1 MGVLHLKKCLLVRRA
16 HSYIALKV
24 LLCIS
29 PWSGWSRSP
38 SLFLAGF
45 SPFILAHVIWKKNFI
60 TRSTKEEG
68 PGGVKQEAA
77 VKRGRSFMF
86 SIRDFAMA
94 VSYAASEVSDV
105 RRWIVSKISRPPPRR
120 WLSVKQRA
128 MQILF
133 HFILSAATVRCGAS
147 PRSSALLLHRVTSA
161 HSSSAPELPSPELCL
176 QRGPRLGVWGL
187 QLLPVKVW
195 RCRVTFSLKYF
206 IEMCQKDIFDAGC
219 KFKADA

>member
-1 MGVLHLKKCLLVRRA
+1 MGVLHLKKCLLLCRA

-29 PWSGWSRSP
+29 PWSGWSCSP

-86 SIRDFAMA
+86 STRDFAMA

-105 RRWIVSKISRPPPRR
+105 RRWIVTKISRPPPRH

-133 HFILSAATVRCGAS
+133 HFILSAAMVWCG
-147 PRSSALLLHRVTSA
+147 RSAQGSAFLLHRVTSS
-161 HSSSAPELPSPELCL
+161 H
-176 QRGPRLGVWGL
+176 PRAAISRAL
-187 QLLPVKVW
+187 
-195 RCRVTFSLKYF
+195 RSEVT
-206 IEMCQKDIFDAGC
+206 
-219 KFKADA
+219 